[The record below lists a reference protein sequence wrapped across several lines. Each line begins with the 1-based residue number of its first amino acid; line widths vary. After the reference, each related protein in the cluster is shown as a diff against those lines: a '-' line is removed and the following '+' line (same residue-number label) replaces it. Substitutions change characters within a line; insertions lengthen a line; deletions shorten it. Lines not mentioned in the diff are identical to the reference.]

1 MKVSIPPTMLSM
13 ILQVSVSVKL
23 GTSSTCVDIEV
34 ERAGL
39 SGPEA
44 APALHWCDLSGRE
57 GGMGHDRSWVQ
68 LAYHRLTSYTLSV

>member
-1 MKVSIPPTMLSM
+1 MKVSILPTMLSVIM
-13 ILQVSVSVKL
+13 QVSVSLKL

-44 APALHWCDLSGRE
+44 APALHWCALSGSE
-57 GGMGHDRSWVQ
+57 G
-68 LAYHRLTSYTLSV
+68 